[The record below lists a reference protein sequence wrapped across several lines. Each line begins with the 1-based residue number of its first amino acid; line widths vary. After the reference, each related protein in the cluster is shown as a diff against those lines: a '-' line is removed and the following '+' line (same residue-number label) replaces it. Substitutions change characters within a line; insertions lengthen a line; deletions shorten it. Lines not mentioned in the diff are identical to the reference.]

1 MANVVEIVLK
11 MSGGAAVQAQLK
23 GVQSSFSSVRDTWQ
37 KLTGVLA
44 AYGITNAVRSML
56 KAAEEA
62 RVASFRLTTALNATG
77 QAAAGVV
84 ENLSLQASALE
95 SLTGISDETTMAVQ
109 SLLLSMGATADQV
122 ERLTPLVLDVSA
134 AMGTDA
140 LTAARQ
146 LGQALDGQ
154 EIQLGRLNIKVKSFD
169 ELLDVLNNRVRGQA
183 AALME
188 ARGPVAQ
195 MAVEF
200 GNLAEAV
207 GEVISVAGSPA
218 FLALASTFKTIRQ
231 QITGVGDP
239 FPLGPGRSGL
249 FPLPQPPGPQS
260 PQALDEEGPA
270 IEAERQRQ
278 AAAAQALLQVEA
290 NLNNQYAFRRALI
303 ESDPTISET
312 DRRRSLVAVLR
323 DEVGVQQ
330 ELEDL
335 RRAEFER
342 QVRADPGRTLETTIE
357 AERQLGDAQL
367 RRLQI
372 SQQIQALSEAD
383 TFGGRLRQN
392 VRALRD
398 EFGNL
403 SRSMADVTFNTVT
416 AGVQGLSGA
425 LTNIITGAQS
435 AGQAFAQF
443 GLQLLTNFIQTILS
457 AVLYATVAIPILTA
471 LGVVSG
477 GATAATGAAVTTSA
491 LAAGSAAAAQATSGG
506 FAAGG
511 YTGDGPTMQVA
522 GAVHR
527 GEFVFPAQAVRQY
540 GVANLEAMAFGG
552 GGAAGGESGPMR
564 VVIVDDRRGAQQL
577 MRDPRFKSFIV
588 DLSRNA

>member
-77 QAAAGVV
+77 QAAVGVV
-84 ENLSLQASALE
+84 ENLSLQATALE

-109 SLLLSMGATADQV
+109 SLLLSMGATANQV

-146 LGQALDGQ
+146 LGQALGGQ
-154 EIQLGRLNIKVKSFD
+154 EIQLGRLNIRVKTFD

-290 NLNNQYAFRRALI
+290 NLNNQYAFRRAII
-303 ESDPTISET
+303 ESDPFMGEVERQEALAS
-312 DRRRSLVAVLR
+312 VLR
-323 DEVGVQQ
+323 DELPVLQ
-330 ELEDL
+330 EREDL
-335 RRAEFER
+335 LRAEFER
-342 QVRADPGRTLETTIE
+342 QTRADPGRTLETTIE
-357 AERQLGDAQL
+357 AERQLTQAQL
-367 RRLQI
+367 
-372 SQQIQALSEAD
+372 E
-383 TFGGRLRQN
+383 RLRATERIEAIQRSGTFSGALAARVN
-392 VRALRD
+392 ELRD
-398 EFGNL
+398 AFGNMAV
-403 SRSMADVTFNTVT
+403 SMANVAFNVVTS
-416 AGVQGLSGA
+416 GVEGLSGA
-425 LTNIITGAQS
+425 LTSIIMGTKTA
-435 AGQAFAQF
+435 AQAFAQF
-443 GLQLLTNFIQTILS
+443 GQQLLTTFIQQIIT
-457 AVLYATVAIPILTA
+457 AVLYAEVAIPILTA
-471 LGVVSG
+471 LGVLSG
-477 GATAATGAAVTTSA
+477 GVTAASGAAVTTAA
-491 LAAGSAAAAQATSGG
+491 LASGMAASSAATSGG

-527 GEFVFPAQAVRQY
+527 GEFVVPAGRVRDL
-540 GVANLEAMAFGG
+540 GLANLEAMTFGG
-552 GGAAGGESGPMR
+552 GSTPGGGDPMR
-564 VVIVDDRRGAQQL
+564 VVIVDDRRSAQQL
-577 MRDPRFKSFIV
+577 MRDPRFKSFVV
-588 DLSRNA
+588 DLANA